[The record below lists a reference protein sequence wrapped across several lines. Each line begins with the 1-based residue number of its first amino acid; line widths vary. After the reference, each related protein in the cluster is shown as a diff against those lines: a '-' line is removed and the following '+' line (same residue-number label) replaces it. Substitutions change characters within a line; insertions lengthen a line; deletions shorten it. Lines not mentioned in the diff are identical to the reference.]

1 MLRVDPIGFNRNFFG
16 SQAGSI
22 LLANSNRLIFNE
34 FKITL
39 TLFNEGVSR

>member
-1 MLRVDPIGFNRNFFG
+1 MLELGSMGCNPNFFG
-16 SQAGSI
+16 YQAGSI
-22 LLANSNRLIFNE
+22 LLANSNRLIFND